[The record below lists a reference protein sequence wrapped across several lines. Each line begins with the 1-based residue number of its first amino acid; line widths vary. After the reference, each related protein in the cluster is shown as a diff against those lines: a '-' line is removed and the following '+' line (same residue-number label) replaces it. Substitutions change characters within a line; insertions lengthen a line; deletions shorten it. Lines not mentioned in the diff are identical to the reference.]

1 MNRPS
6 SSERGQPVGSAD
18 DKPVFSGSIVA
29 IATPMNERGELDLEA
44 YDRLLDMHL
53 AAGTSGVV
61 VAGTTGEGAT
71 LDQAEVCTL
80 VERTADRVEDR
91 MSVIAGCG
99 SNSTARTMGMARSVV
114 DAGAEATLVVT
125 PYYNRPPQRGMREHF
140 LRVADASSKPMIL
153 YNVPSRT
160 ACDLQP
166 ETVAELAAH
175 PLIVAIKEATGSL
188 RRGEQIVAQCGDDLV
203 LLSGDDQTFVD
214 LMAVGARG
222 VISVTA
228 NVAPDTMS
236 QICTHALAG
245 EYEPALKLNNN
256 LAALHAALLVE
267 ANPIP
272 LKWALTKMGLIT
284 ETLRLPLVPLDDS
297 QFGLLCDAMDRAGV
311 PRPDTVPA

>member
-1 MNRPS
+1 M
-6 SSERGQPVGSAD
+6 
-18 DKPVFSGSIVA
+18 FTGSIVA

-44 YDRLLDMHL
+44 YDRLLDLHL
-53 AAGTSGVV
+53 DAGTSGVV

-71 LDQAEVCTL
+71 LDQTEVCTL
-80 VERTADRVEDR
+80 VERSVERVGGR
-91 MSVIAGCG
+91 MDVIAGCG
-99 SNSTARTMGMARSVV
+99 TNSTSRTMSMARSVV
-114 DAGAEATLVVT
+114 DAGAQGTLVVT

-140 LRVADASSKPMIL
+140 LRVADASGKPLIL

-160 ACDLQP
+160 SCDLQP
-166 ETVAELAAH
+166 DTVAELATH

-188 RRGEQIVAQCGDDLV
+188 RRGEQIVALCGDDLD

-214 LMAVGARG
+214 LMAVGAKG

-228 NVAPDTMS
+228 NVAPAQMS
-236 QICTHALAG
+236 EICEKALAG
-245 EYEPALKLNNN
+245 DFEPALKMNNK

-297 QFGLLCDAMDRAGV
+297 QFGLLRDALDRAGV
-311 PRPDTVPA
+311 ALPDSVSA

>member
-1 MNRPS
+1 M
-6 SSERGQPVGSAD
+6 
-18 DKPVFSGSIVA
+18 FSGSIVA
-29 IATPMNERGELDLEA
+29 IATPMNDRGEIDLPA
-44 YDRLLDMHL
+44 FDRLLDLHL
-53 AAGTSGVV
+53 DAGTSGVV

-71 LDQAEVCTL
+71 LNQAEICAL
-80 VERTADRVEDR
+80 VERAAERVRGR
-91 MSVIAGCG
+91 MDVIAGCG
-99 SNSTARTMGMARSVV
+99 TNSTARSMALARAVV
-114 DAGAEATLVVT
+114 AAGAEAILVVT

-140 LRVADASSKPMIL
+140 FRVAGAANKPVIL

-166 ETVAELAAH
+166 ETVAELASH

-188 RRGEQIVAQCGDDLV
+188 RRGEQIVAQCGDQID

-228 NVAPDTMS
+228 NVAPAAMAR
-236 QICTHALAG
+236 ICEHALAG
-245 EYEPALKLNNN
+245 EFEPALRLNNR

-272 LKWALTKMGLIT
+272 LKWVLTKMGLIT

-297 QFGLLCDAMDRAGV
+297 QFALLREALDRAEV
-311 PRPDTVPA
+311 PLKDAVPA